1 MVFASVA
8 SVASLV
14 TDFAGKSGGQ
24 VYEETSPAVTVTSA
38 INSLFRVNLKIDY
51 EYRKVSQAAEN

>member
-1 MVFASVA
+1 MVFVTVSSLASVE
-8 SVASLV
+8 SVV

-38 INSLFRVNLKIDY
+38 INFLFRVNLKIDY
-51 EYRKVSQAAEN
+51 EY